1 MRNSNQGITLKIHVI
16 PRAKLNEIM
25 EILPDGSVKI
35 RLAAPPVEGKANQIL
50 LKFLADLFDVPVA
63 RIEIIRGD
71 KSRRKLIFIRDIDS
85 NTVDMKIHENLSLRE

>member
-16 PRAKLNEIM
+16 PRAKLNEIT